1 VVGDGRLDGGHNDA
15 APYNAAWR
23 DGLAGFFD
31 RDFAG
36 PVSREWDL
44 AFCAFGRVPLRAR
57 HVVAA
62 GGFPDFAARPRRLRR
77 FLDVYGWSGDIG
89 DFVEV
94 VRKRIVDHSEGVRR
108 LAEGGDPLF
117 QALVAQGTCDDLDQ
131 AAAELSTGCG

>member
-1 VVGDGRLDGGHNDA
+1 MADGRLDGGHNDA

-44 AFCAFGRVPLRAR
+44 AFCAFGWVPLHAR

-77 FLDVYGWSGDIG
+77 FLDVYG
-89 DFVEV
+89 
-94 VRKRIVDHSEGVRR
+94 
-108 LAEGGDPLF
+108 
-117 QALVAQGTCDDLDQ
+117 
-131 AAAELSTGCG
+131 